1 MCCDGSGYYQSEI
14 NGTCP
19 VCGEDTVDG
28 CAFEACGYSPVLCEE
43 CGYAP
48 CDESC

>member
-1 MCCDGSGYYQSEI
+1 MCCDASGYDESEI
-14 NGTCP
+14 NGICP
-19 VCGEDTVDG
+19 VCGADTVDE
-28 CAFEACGYSPVLCEE
+28 CAFEACGYSPVQCEE